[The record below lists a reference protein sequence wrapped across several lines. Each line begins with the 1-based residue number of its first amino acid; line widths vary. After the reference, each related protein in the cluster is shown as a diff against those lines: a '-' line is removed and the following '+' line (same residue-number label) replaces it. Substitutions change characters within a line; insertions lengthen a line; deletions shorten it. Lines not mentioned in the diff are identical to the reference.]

1 MRLNLPSFLR
11 RNKLPEVL
19 LENKEHKIMH
29 ISDTPDNIYP
39 FILNLIKRVKP
50 DYIIHTGDLVDNIKL
65 ERKPELRNKYENS
78 LKELLLI
85 LENSGARVYIVPGN
99 EDDIEILRQN
109 VRISKIVPPGSVVEI
124 EGVKLALGHDYKDVV
139 KINGVDFK
147 LYGHNF
153 RLIPGGINGVLGV
166 NFILLPSK
174 KIVSVKYPEGTNFE
188 RGYRLARGL

>member
-1 MRLNLPSFLR
+1 M
-11 RNKLPEVL
+11 PEVL